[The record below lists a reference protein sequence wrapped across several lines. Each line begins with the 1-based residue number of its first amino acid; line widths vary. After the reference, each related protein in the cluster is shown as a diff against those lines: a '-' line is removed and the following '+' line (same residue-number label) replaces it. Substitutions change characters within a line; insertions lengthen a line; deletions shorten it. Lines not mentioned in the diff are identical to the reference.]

1 MLIKELFTNDVTRDI
16 PPVVYFHEQAPESL
30 AAEVGEYIVT
40 GGYPET
46 DPRHR
51 RVPDGIHEQ
60 FVRLLRNLCKEL
72 RRPGGPELPAS
83 WISGFYGSGKSSFAK
98 LLGLALDG
106 GALPDGRPLADAL
119 LARDTSPLREELVA
133 AWEDLR
139 SRIDPIA
146 VVFDIG
152 AVARDGEHIHAAV
165 VRQVQ
170 ERLGYCPRSVLVAET
185 ELKLEADGRW
195 EAFLEAAAAT
205 LGGSWDDFK
214 GKAMA
219 EDHFSAAMHRLD
231 PQTYTDP
238 MSWADSHAG
247 RTATRGLSVDE
258 ATRAID
264 AMLRRRATG
273 KTLFL
278 VVDEVSQY
286 VHQDEDRMLK
296 LQSFVSAL
304 GQRLKGS
311 VWLLAT
317 GQQKLDDDAGA
328 TLAKLKDRFPPSLR
342 VHLSAANI
350 RDVVHRRLLEKRS
363 DKAGELR
370 SQFQRHRA
378 DLKLHAYG
386 CADVT
391 EEDFV
396 EVYPLLPGHVDLLMR
411 ITTAMRVH
419 STRMQ
424 GDTHAIRGLLQML
437 GELFRTQNLAERPLG
452 ALVTLDAVY
461 DIQYTSLDA
470 SLQQTLAQVHN
481 LDLVASNPLAGRIV
495 KAVALLEQ
503 IQDQLPTT
511 AELVAQC
518 LYAEIGQG
526 SQVRPV
532 QDMLQALKDAN
543 CLSYTEQYGYKLQSS
558 AGQEWMKER
567 DDPHI
572 PDEVVHEVVRE
583 KLGVLMGRPDR
594 PRWKG
599 RPFPW
604 ALFFTDRFRPDVR
617 LTSGR
622 EDTTF
627 AVDFRFLTD
636 QSQRRSDEWVRQS
649 DQQHLRD
656 RLVWLVGGDLSEL
669 RNTVRDLV
677 RSRRMLET
685 YEPRREALNRER
697 LRLLIEEQTRRDGL
711 EGQVDRAAARAFLD
725 GRLYFR
731 GRELKP
737 SDFGNGFDS
746 AIVKAA
752 ERFLPELYTYFT
764 ELSVGDREWP
774 QLLER
779 DLGGASRKFYEEGL
793 GILALD
799 AGKTVPACSGTIP
812 MRILQHIEEN
822 NGASGSTIIQH
833 FGRPPYGYPVDVVRA
848 CLIGLLRAGKIRI
861 RPEGGGTHVTSCNDP
876 GVKELFAGDRNLR
889 QAEYYPGREG
899 DITQRDLNAIGKF
912 FDSALGVEVDR
923 DRDAIAD
930 AAFKHFPNKRAE
942 LREVEARY
950 ERLPGRPELPP
961 ALTALTRALED
972 SVVDRHVEAI
982 VKAVK
987 ANLDRL
993 RDGLELL
1000 GIVRS
1005 ELTDEAVEAVR
1016 ALAEVRDVQLAQLRT
1031 APDGMDDGTEAAGKA
1046 LEAQLAQDRPWR
1058 ERAGAEAA
1066 AGTVRDRYRKV
1077 RRAILARQETEAEAA
1092 RERIKARD
1100 GFAKLS
1106 PDASHRVLR
1115 PIAEALFATS
1125 EDAVQPALFD
1135 MAAQFPDRLR
1145 RKAEDADARLDE
1157 ELEKILAKPVKP
1169 VRLKVQGR
1177 ELETRDQL
1185 KTFLREIEDELG
1197 PLVDQG
1203 VRVRVM

>member
-16 PPVVYFHEQAPESL
+16 PPVVYFHEQTPKSL
-30 AAEVGEYIVT
+30 AAEIGEYIVT

-72 RRPGGPELPAS
+72 RKPGGPELPTS

-106 GALPDGRPLADAL
+106 CALPDGRPLADAL
-119 LARDTSPLREELVA
+119 LARDTAPLREELVA
-133 AWEDLR
+133 AWDDLR
-139 SRIDPIA
+139 GRIDPVA

-185 ELKLEADGRW
+185 ELKLETDGRW
-195 EAFLEAAAAT
+195 DAFLEAAAAT
-205 LGGSWDDFK
+205 LDGSWDAFK

-258 ATRAID
+258 ATRAIE
-264 AMLRRRATG
+264 AMLSRRASG

-296 LQSFVSAL
+296 LQSFASAL

-317 GQQKLDDDAGA
+317 GQQKLEEAGDTA
-328 TLAKLKDRFPPSLR
+328 LARLKDRFPPSLR
-342 VHLSAANI
+342 VHLGAANI
-350 RDVVHRRLLEKRS
+350 RDVVHRRLLEKKS

-370 SQFQRHRA
+370 GLFQRHRA
-378 DLKLHAYG
+378 DLKLHAFG
-386 CADVT
+386 CAEVT

-437 GELFRTQNLAERPLG
+437 GELFRTQNLAEAPLG

-470 SLQQTLAQVHN
+470 GLQQTLAQVHN
-481 LDLVASNPLAGRIV
+481 LDVVATDPLAGRVV

-511 AELVAQC
+511 VELVAQC
-518 LYAEIGQG
+518 LYAEVGQG
-526 SQVRPV
+526 SRIRAV
-532 QDMLQALKDAN
+532 QATLQALKDAN

-567 DDPHI
+567 DDLPV
-572 PDEVVHEVVRE
+572 PDEGVHDVVRE
-583 KLGVLMGRPDR
+583 KLGVLMGRPER

-604 ALFFTDRFRPDVR
+604 ALFFTDRFRNDLR
-617 LTSGR
+617 LTPGR
-622 EDTTF
+622 DDTAV
-627 AVDFRFLTD
+627 AVDFRFPTD
-636 QSQRRSDEWVRQS
+636 QNQRRPDDWVRQS
-649 DQQHLRD
+649 DERHLRD
-656 RLVWLVGGDLSEL
+656 RLVWVVGGDLGDL
-669 RNTVRDLV
+669 RQAVRELV
-677 RSRRMLET
+677 RSRRMLDT
-685 YEPRREALNRER
+685 YEPRREALNRDR

-711 EGQVDRAAARAFLD
+711 EARVDGAVARAFLD
-725 GRLYFR
+725 GRMYFR
-731 GRELKP
+731 ARELNP
-737 SDFGNGFDS
+737 TDFANRFDA

-779 DLGGASRKFYEEGL
+779 DLGGASRKFHEDGL

-799 AGKTVPACSGTIP
+799 AGKTVPACGGTIP

-822 NGASGSTIIQH
+822 NGASGGVIIQH

-861 RPEGGGTHVTSCNDP
+861 RPDGGGTHVTSCNDP

-912 FDSALGVEVDR
+912 FDGALGAEVER

-961 ALTALTRALED
+961 SLTTLARALED

-1000 GIVRS
+1000 GIIRS
-1005 ELTDEAVEAVR
+1005 ELTDDAVDAVR
-1016 ALAEVRDVQLAQLRT
+1016 ALAEVRDVQLAQLR
-1031 APDGMDDGTEAAGKA
+1031 AIPDGVDDDAATAGDA
-1046 LEAQLAQDRPWR
+1046 LEAQLAHDRPWR
-1058 ERAGAEAA
+1058 ERAEAEAA
-1066 AGTVRDRYRKV
+1066 ARTVRERYRSA
-1077 RRAILARQETEAEAA
+1077 RRALLARQETEAEAA
-1092 RERIKARD
+1092 RERLKARD
-1100 GFAKLS
+1100 GFNRLS

-1115 PIAEALFATS
+1115 PVAEALFATA
-1125 EDAVQPALFD
+1125 EDAAQPELSD
-1135 MAAQFPDRLR
+1135 MVARFPARLTR
-1145 RKAEDADARLDE
+1145 AVEDADARLDE
-1157 ELEKILAKPVKP
+1157 ELEKILAKPIKP